1 MQASPKRVVGRVVG
15 SREKKK
21 IKTARGLGGAVAV
34 GRLQG
39 LGLSGDFERAG
50 EGQRDQPEVV
60 SGRVG

>member
-1 MQASPKRVVGRVVG
+1 MQAIPKRVVGRTV
-15 SREKKK
+15 ELKKKK